1 MNYEKS
7 EKYEVL
13 KRYFGYD
20 SFREGQEI
28 LIDGIL
34 DGRDVLGIM
43 PTGSGKSLCYQ
54 VPALILPGITL
65 VVSPLI
71 SLMKD
76 QVTALNQAGVH
87 AAYLNSSLT
96 TAQYYKALGYAR
108 EGRYPIIYVAPERL
122 MTETFLD
129 FAMHVDIAMLAI
141 DEAHC
146 ISQWGQDFRP
156 SYLKIVDFI
165 EKLPRRPVVS
175 AFTATATKEV
185 RDDIIDI
192 LQLQNPVMLT
202 TGFDR
207 KNLYFAVE
215 TPKDRYAA
223 IRAYLEALLDKKAF
237 DRKGLIYGMGHA
249 VYTNSDPR
257 EVILKRFAKRLSEE
271 KGMQREFAL
280 YELVEKEAGELIMH
294 KRKLFKPVCA
304 NVDFYSGFV
313 YSMLGIP
320 EELFTPI
327 FAIAR
332 ISGWCAHRL
341 EELVNAGKIIR
352 PAYKY
357 VGHHRPYCTMQDR
370 NEGKQPR

>member
-28 LIDGIL
+28 LINGIL

-122 MTETFLD
+122 MTEAFLD

-207 KNLYFAVE
+207 KHL
-215 TPKDRYAA
+215 R
-223 IRAYLEALLDKKAF
+223 RS
-237 DRKGLIYGMGHA
+237 GHIWRR
-249 VYTNSDPR
+249 TRGR
-257 EVILKRFAKRLSEE
+257 E
-271 KGMQREFAL
+271 G
-280 YELVEKEAGELIMH
+280 
-294 KRKLFKPVCA
+294 
-304 NVDFYSGFV
+304 
-313 YSMLGIP
+313 
-320 EELFTPI
+320 LFT
-327 FAIAR
+327 
-332 ISGWCAHRL
+332 
-341 EELVNAGKIIR
+341 V
-352 PAYKY
+352 
-357 VGHHRPYCTMQDR
+357 
-370 NEGKQPR
+370 